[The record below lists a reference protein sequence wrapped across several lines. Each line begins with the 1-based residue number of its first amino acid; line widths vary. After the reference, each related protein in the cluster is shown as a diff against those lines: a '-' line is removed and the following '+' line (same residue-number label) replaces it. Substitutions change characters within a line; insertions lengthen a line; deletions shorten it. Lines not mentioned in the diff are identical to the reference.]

1 MKAVCG
7 TRNGAN
13 CPHQMNTMGGLAKA
27 RKTRDLP
34 LDLGTSVVPDDAWGS
49 EIVSS
54 SLLHFAAST
63 DPKYLICYTDL
74 TDYVDF
80 KTADGYPKRV
90 GPNIQASDA
99 PGLGLTLREG
109 VLGEPLAVVE

>member
-27 RKTRDLP
+27 RETRDLP

-63 DPKYLICYTDL
+63 LPKHLICYTDL
-74 TDYVDF
+74 IDYVDL
-80 KTADGYPKRV
+80 KTADGFLERD
-90 GPNIQASDA
+90 GPNIQDS
-99 PGLGLTLREG
+99 GRLRARRG
-109 VLGEPLAVVE
+109 RD

>member
-34 LDLGTSVVPDDAWGS
+34 LDLGISVVPDDAWGS

-54 SLLHFAAST
+54 SLPHFAAST

-74 TDYVDF
+74 TDYVDL
-80 KTADGYPKRV
+80 KTAD
-90 GPNIQASDA
+90 
-99 PGLGLTLREG
+99 
-109 VLGEPLAVVE
+109 